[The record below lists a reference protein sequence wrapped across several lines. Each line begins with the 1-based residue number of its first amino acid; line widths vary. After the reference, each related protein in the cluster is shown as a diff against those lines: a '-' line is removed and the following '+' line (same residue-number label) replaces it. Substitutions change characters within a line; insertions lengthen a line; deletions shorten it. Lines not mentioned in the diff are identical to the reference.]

1 MFVESGTDA
10 VRKKLFFCFFCWIC
24 WVCCDCPQNWW
35 FSWCWSINAVVEF
48 KREVSSSFSK
58 TTQGVCAPLA
68 PYTIKLSL
76 FQQIQGHIPH
86 HLKISFSQHMVD
98 FFQSAIK
105 FKVEYFVSWVSLK
118 KKKKSKGGWCSGL
131 KRERKISLYV
141 AKSGLLSSSSA
152 SSMLPFNGLSCVLP
166 YSLIYIHRSGKR
178 LNNNSP
184 FQTYK
189 KENGNVTKKP

>member
-1 MFVESGTDA
+1 MLIHQCRCRIQERGL
-10 VRKKLFFCFFCWIC
+10 KLFFQDYSRGLCSSRSIYYQAFFISA
-24 WVCCDCPQNWW
+24 DSRTHSPPLENL
-35 FSWCWSINAVVEF
+35 FLSAYGGF
-48 KREVSSSFSK
+48 FSK
-58 TTQGVCAPLA
+58 RNQVQGGIFCFLG
-68 PYTIKLSL
+68 LS
-76 FQQIQGHIPH
+76 
-86 HLKISFSQHMVD
+86 
-98 FFQSAIK
+98 
-105 FKVEYFVSWVSLK
+105 E
-118 KKKKSKGGWCSGL
+118 KKSKGGWCSGL

>member
-1 MFVESGTDA
+1 MYCEKCGLKRHFFSWRKICRRVWFFLWCLCIDA
-10 VRKKLFFCFFCWIC
+10 VRKRLLFLLFFCCIC

-118 KKKKSKGGWCSGL
+118 KRVKEDGVVVWKGKGKSLC
-131 KRERKISLYV
+131 
-141 AKSGLLSSSSA
+141 
-152 SSMLPFNGLSCVLP
+152 M
-166 YSLIYIHRSGKR
+166 
-178 LNNNSP
+178 
-184 FQTYK
+184 
-189 KENGNVTKKP
+189 